1 MTGEC
6 FLCGNYETVE
16 RHHLFGGPFRKKADR
31 LKLTVML
38 CPWCHQIDPDSAH
51 KSAETRLYL
60 HKYGQQKAMREQGW
74 SVEDFVREFGKN
86 YLEIAQSSAED
97 WGSPD
102 GDAISGR
109 EPCSPRRPP
118 SSLEQGNSFKL
129 LKGAE
134 LPW

>member
-74 SVEDFVREFGKN
+74 SVEDFVREFGRSCRGVEQMRAVPVPWLALRGGHVRL
-86 YLEIAQSSAED
+86 YP
-97 WGSPD
+97 G
-102 GDAISGR
+102 
-109 EPCSPRRPP
+109 RRPVP
-118 SSLEQGNSFKL
+118 DRPDAPGGMGQAVPVL
-129 LKGAE
+129 
-134 LPW
+134 

>member
-1 MTGEC
+1 MATGEC

-38 CPWCHQIDPDSAH
+38 CPWCYLAAKDRAH

-60 HKYGQQKAMREQGW
+60 HKYGQQKTMREQGW

-86 YLEIAQSSAED
+86 YLDEEEIEEVTGETG
-97 WGSPD
+97 GSLT
-102 GDAISGR
+102 GVRTGFGMTGAFR
-109 EPCSPRRPP
+109 VTE
-118 SSLEQGNSFKL
+118 
-129 LKGAE
+129 GAE

>member
-51 KSAETRLYL
+51 KSAETALYL
-60 HKYGQQKAMREQGW
+60 HKYGQQRAMREQGW
-74 SVEDFVREFGKN
+74 SVEDFIREFGKN
-86 YLEIAQSSAED
+86 YLDEEELALLEERAVED
-97 WGSPD
+97 AGPYMGD
-102 GDAISGR
+102 GFR
-109 EPCSPRRPP
+109 VTE
-118 SSLEQGNSFKL
+118 
-129 LKGAE
+129 GAE
-134 LPW
+134 LPWD

>member
-1 MTGEC
+1 MATGEC

-60 HKYGQQKAMREQGW
+60 HKYGQRKAMREQGW

-109 EPCSPRRPP
+109 EPCSPPEAPFFFGTR
-118 SSLEQGNSFKL
+118 
-129 LKGAE
+129 
-134 LPW
+134 

>member
-16 RHHLFGGPFRKKADR
+16 RHHLFGGPLRKKADR
-31 LKLTVML
+31 LKLTVYL

-60 HKYGQQKAMREQGW
+60 HKYGQRKAMREQGW

-86 YLEIAQSSAED
+86 YLDEDEIEELDASSAPA
-97 WGSPD
+97 GQLS
-102 GDAISGR
+102 
-109 EPCSPRRPP
+109 
-118 SSLEQGNSFKL
+118 QGGEGFRL
-129 LKGAE
+129 VKGAE

>member
-1 MTGEC
+1 MATGEC

-60 HKYGQQKAMREQGW
+60 HKYGQRKAMREQGW
-74 SVEDFVREFGKN
+74 TVEDFVREFGKN
-86 YLEIAQSSAED
+86 YLDEEEIEDLDTSSALRAP
-97 WGSPD
+97 SP
-102 GDAISGR
+102 
-109 EPCSPRRPP
+109 
-118 SSLEQGNSFKL
+118 QGEGFRL
-129 LKGAE
+129 VKGAE